1 MKVQL
6 KNDLFKCYTR
16 QIGFLILLQVKHYD
30 IFDIVIQYIVDKF
43 QNYMSQ
49 YIGNYHDIIKKEYNK
64 IIKYFTA
71 RTEKSI
77 LIGEIMKEC
86 YSAQRPNK
94 ITGKIQNSI

>member
-1 MKVQL
+1 
-6 KNDLFKCYTR
+6 
-16 QIGFLILLQVKHYD
+16 
-30 IFDIVIQYIVDKF
+30 
-43 QNYMSQ
+43 MSQ

-86 YSAQRPNK
+86 YSA
-94 ITGKIQNSI
+94 